1 MSCGN
6 VLLFKAGGSPGDCE
20 PCEDTW
26 LCAQVT
32 FGWVRSSSH
41 LFQGQWPRAQASKK
55 GGCHGLVF
63 WLLVCCMMKW
73 HRLRGHRASGADL
86 PVPPSAGGHHSIL
99 TPVGSGPT
107 FAITTATATMVSV
120 DPEGLGGPSPSSVQP
135 CHFLTLAPIKIPLR
149 TTPFS
154 GKYTAWSLRA
164 LGCFGVHSMET
175 KAGTC
180 HPPDSWFPAC
190 WGRRGRAHP
199 QITQTDLSSLDQG
212 HVSQPGHFLP

>member
-1 MSCGN
+1 MEMTVSSALFTEHRIVSCGN

-41 LFQGQWPRAQASKK
+41 LFQGQWPRAQASEK

-86 PVPPSAGGHHSIL
+86 PVLPLQVVITAFLRLSAAAPPL
-99 TPVGSGPT
+99 
-107 FAITTATATMVSV
+107 
-120 DPEGLGGPSPSSVQP
+120 PSPLPPPPWSP
-135 CHFLTLAPIKIPLR
+135 W
-149 TTPFS
+149 TP
-154 GKYTAWSLRA
+154 RD
-164 LGCFGVHSMET
+164 LG
-175 KAGTC
+175 AR
-180 HPPDSWFPAC
+180 PPPAC
-190 WGRRGRAHP
+190 
-199 QITQTDLSSLDQG
+199 SLAT
-212 HVSQPGHFLP
+212 S